1 MLWETFKMRWNITI
15 TIVISAF
22 LLGIASGLLSANASV
37 VSLGALIICAG
48 FPLIAVFSRFND
60 KD

>member
-1 MLWETFKMRWNITI
+1 MRWNLAITAI
-15 TIVISAF
+15 IVAF
-22 LLGIASGLLSANASV
+22 ILGIASGLLSANASV
-37 VSLGALIICAG
+37 ISLGALIIFAG

>member
-1 MLWETFKMRWNITI
+1 MFKMRWNLTI
-15 TIVISAF
+15 TIIIVAF
-22 LLGIASGLLSANASV
+22 LLGMASGLLSANASV
-37 VSLGALIICAG
+37 ISLGALIICAS

>member
-1 MLWETFKMRWNITI
+1 MRWNITI
-15 TIVISAF
+15 TTVIAAF

-37 VSLGALIICAG
+37 ISLGALIICAA

>member
-1 MLWETFKMRWNITI
+1 MRWNITI

>member
-1 MLWETFKMRWNITI
+1 MRWNITI
-15 TIVISAF
+15 TIIIVAF
-22 LLGIASGLLSANASV
+22 LLGVASGLLSANASV
-37 VSLGALIICAG
+37 ISLGALIICAS